1 MITKR
6 VSRATSLTKQS
17 TGTRRSISVDSRTK
31 PVKRSAAPVSVRA
44 KKETPQPKHE
54 APPTFTYSQS
64 NSFGTWA
71 DTWYE
76 DHKTQVQPS
85 TYSNYRFTLNLLKEA
100 FGEVMIDAIR
110 PLDINQYLN
119 RLMGE
124 GCSPSKIN
132 KCRAMLLQI
141 FDFAAGNDAI
151 TRNPA
156 RFAKHIRNTDYTS
169 SKDAF
174 TEEEFEI
181 MMNDLPDNKLGHSI
195 RSLLG
200 SGMRVQ
206 ELLALMPDEIADD
219 GSSIRICRAVK
230 MVDGKA
236 EEGCPKS
243 KSGYRV
249 IPIPEAFRES
259 VRYLKTHA
267 SGKYVWCANNK
278 LHCVGTFRKWY
289 YRALKE
295 LVGVRALPPHCC
307 RHTYVSRLE
316 ARGVPMEVIAR
327 LAGHSKIATTNGY
340 LHIRESTL
348 QNAVDVLND
357 AAAQSV
363 FS

>member
-1 MITKR
+1 
-6 VSRATSLTKQS
+6 
-17 TGTRRSISVDSRTK
+17 
-31 PVKRSAAPVSVRA
+31 
-44 KKETPQPKHE
+44 
-54 APPTFTYSQS
+54 
-64 NSFGTWA
+64 
-71 DTWYE
+71 
-76 DHKTQVQPS
+76 
-85 TYSNYRFTLNLLKEA
+85 
-100 FGEVMIDAIR
+100 
-110 PLDINQYLN
+110 
-119 RLMGE
+119 
-124 GCSPSKIN
+124 
-132 KCRAMLLQI
+132 
-141 FDFAAGNDAI
+141 
-151 TRNPA
+151 
-156 RFAKHIRNTDYTS
+156 
-169 SKDAF
+169 
-174 TEEEFEI
+174 
-181 MMNDLPDNKLGHSI
+181 MMNELPENKLGHSI

-249 IPIPEAFRES
+249 IPIPESFRES

-267 SGKYVWCANNK
+267 SGKYVWCTNNK

-289 YRALKE
+289 YRALRE
-295 LVGVRALPPHCC
+295 LSGVRALPPHCC

-357 AAAQSV
+357 ADMQQAV
-363 FS
+363 